1 MGSFFNN
8 TTSLKALHVLCG
20 VMLLSQSIYSVRRP
34 TSDYYFWRVRRYSF
48 RWSWQIY
55 ILNTLV
61 VVLWANQAGGGVV
74 VKPCFFNFFQQLLD
88 KIIQSA
94 YLCVI
99 LKIGH
104 KKSILAAFTWNLANS
119 WLNPRWRPRW
129 WPCLVTLRASRSA
142 TTHKI
147 IPHLVE
153 KIKGFPL
160 KAKSFWNTAT
170 YQKL

>member
-1 MGSFFNN
+1 M
-8 TTSLKALHVLCG
+8 
-20 VMLLSQSIYSVRRP
+20 RRP
-34 TSDYYFWRVRRYSF
+34 TYDYYFWRVRRYSF

-55 ILNTLV
+55 ILNTLI
-61 VVLWANQAGGGVV
+61 VVLWANQAGGG
-74 VKPCFFNFFQQLLD
+74 CCRQAMFFQLLSTKLKLVD
-88 KIIQSA
+88 KILQSA

-99 LKIGH
+99 LQIEH
-104 KKSILAAFTWNLANS
+104 KNSILAVFTWNLANS